1 MSKQLLKDHIAR
13 MEDAMLEDVIK
24 PMRNIIYVLEQKF
37 KIDATKSG
45 HADQQSR
52 RDSTNITQL
61 PRRKPEKGK
70 KSD

>member
-1 MSKQLLKDHIAR
+1 MKKKMNEHIAR

-37 KIDATKSG
+37 KIHATESG

-52 RDSTNITQL
+52 RDCSNITQL

-70 KSD
+70 KFDE

>member
-1 MSKQLLKDHIAR
+1 MTDKMDEHIAR

-45 HADQQSR
+45 HADQPSR
-52 RDSTNITQL
+52 RDSSNITQL
-61 PRRKPEKGK
+61 PRRKPKKGK
-70 KSD
+70 KSDR